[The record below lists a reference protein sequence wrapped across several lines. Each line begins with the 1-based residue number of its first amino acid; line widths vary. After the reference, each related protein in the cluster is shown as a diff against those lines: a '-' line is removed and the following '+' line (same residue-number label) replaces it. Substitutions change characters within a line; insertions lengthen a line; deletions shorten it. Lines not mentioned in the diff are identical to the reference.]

1 MNQLLIDYISP
12 IQEIKNGLIEALL
25 FHDLGYED
33 ETSGNTRKPD
43 GIYNIPFGLV
53 LKTSHKS
60 ILIGFSQFLRDDFT
74 LYFKSISNEAFD
86 DEVKTRNLIEH
97 NLFQNQKIQNIC
109 LLWFK
114 PESSWLKLSRK
125 QKQYGTGIFPLGLLI
140 QTDFNELLVL
150 SADLYESEENEPIIC
165 LFDSG
170 LLLITN
176 QSLIENFKLQASK
189 IE

>member
-12 IQEIKNGLIEALL
+12 IQEIKNGIIEAL
-25 FHDLGYED
+25 FFNDLGYED
-33 ETSGNTRKPD
+33 ESSEKTKKPE

-53 LKTSHKS
+53 LKTNHKS
-60 ILIGFSQFLRDDFT
+60 ILIDFSQFLRDDFT
-74 LYFKSISNEAFD
+74 LYFKSISNEAFE

-97 NLFQNQKIQNIC
+97 NLFLNQKIQNIH
-109 LLWFK
+109 LLWYK
-114 PESSWLKLSRK
+114 PKSSWPKLSGD
-125 QKQYGTGIFPLGLLI
+125 QKQYGTDIFPLGLLI

-150 SADLYESEENEPIIC
+150 SAELYESEENEPIIC

-176 QSLIENFKLQASK
+176 QSLIENFKLQASN